1 MRKMLLLVC
10 LALAACVS
18 VPHQAYNKSA
28 NTQVRKIG
36 LVAVANPSEYS
47 VNLVNHP
54 GLSFGLVGGIV
65 AAADVSS
72 KSKTFTQ
79 QQVDKY
85 LALGP
90 ELTAALREELSG
102 AGFQVVDVQ
111 GPADPRTEFLKD
123 YPAAECDAFLDAT
136 IRVAGYWAQYPSTP
150 YLPTIFAPVRVV
162 DARSQ
167 KVLYTTQVFN
177 TDGIVPKGGTQI
189 QPDTAYSFPDFEAL
203 KADPTKAA
211 DGMKKA
217 ARTVARQ
224 IASDL
229 Q

>member
-1 MRKMLLLVC
+1 
-10 LALAACVS
+10 
-18 VPHQAYNKSA
+18 
-28 NTQVRKIG
+28 
-36 LVAVANPSEYS
+36 VAVANPSEYS

-189 QPDTAYSFPDFEAL
+189 QPDTAYSFADFESRSHESRRRNEEGSAQRG
-203 KADPTKAA
+203 AA
-211 DGMKKA
+211 DRLRLAVTDDARPPPVRTLRRPSVRLRIHGGGA
-217 ARTVARQ
+217 APVAG
-224 IASDL
+224 
-229 Q
+229 